1 MVSMRSLLAYF
12 WVDRPRVIYFVLCC
26 GLVLLLAWKRRD
38 AVSVRLRRYIVLP
51 SAVLLVLLLNPV
63 VAHFLVTKY
72 EETRSL
78 RFFWLIPV
86 SLLMAAASVLLV
98 DWFRPRALKIAAAI
112 VLPLGVLA
120 TVNQFHSLRNTWQ
133 NHTTNWYKVPDV
145 VIELAD
151 TIMQD
156 DAGVEKKAFFPT
168 PLNLWVRQYC
178 PGIEMPYAWSKVNGD
193 FEPAQQIYDTVEKA
207 EGAVDLDQLAYWAA
221 EGGYHYLVLAADGD
235 YTGSVT
241 AHGFAEIYRI
251 DVDPVKDT
259 NSYDKEYVLYRLA
272 EGAYQ

>member
-1 MVSMRSLLAYF
+1 MRSLLAYF

-26 GLVLLLAWKRRD
+26 GLVLLLAWKYRTAAALRM
-38 AVSVRLRRYIVLP
+38 RRYLVLP
-51 SAVLLVLLLNPV
+51 SAVLVVLLLNPV
-63 VAHFLVTKY
+63 VAHFLVAGGV

-86 SLLMAAASVLLV
+86 SLVMAAASVLLV
-98 DWFRPRALKIAAAI
+98 DWFRPRALKIAVAI

-120 TVNQFHSLRNTWQ
+120 TVNRFHSLRNTWQ
-133 NHTTNWYKVPDV
+133 DCITNPYKIPPV

-151 TIMQD
+151 TIMAD

-178 PGIEMPYAWSKVNGD
+178 PGIEMPYAWNKINYDSEAAEK
-193 FEPAQQIYDTVEKA
+193 IYDTVQKA
-207 EGAVDLDQLAYWAA
+207 DGAVDLDQLAYWAA
-221 EGGYHYLVLAADGD
+221 EGGYSYLVLAADGD

-241 AHGFAEIYRI
+241 GHGFTEVCRV
-251 DVDPVKDT
+251 DVDPEKDT
-259 NSYDKEYVLYRLA
+259 NSYDKEYILYRLA